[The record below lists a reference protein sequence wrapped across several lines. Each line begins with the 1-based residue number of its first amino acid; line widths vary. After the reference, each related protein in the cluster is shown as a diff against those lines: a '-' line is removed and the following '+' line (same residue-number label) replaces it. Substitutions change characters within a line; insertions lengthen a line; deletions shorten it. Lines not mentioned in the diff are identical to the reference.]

1 MIIEI
6 MYCYFSF
13 HDRCGI
19 EINSIAYKISMVNV
33 RQECVIGNWDKIALF
48 GMLIMCRIW
57 TNYTFL
63 VL

>member
-1 MIIEI
+1 MEYTIKNMIIEI

-33 RQECVIGNWDKIALF
+33 RQECVIGN
-48 GMLIMCRIW
+48 
-57 TNYTFL
+57 
-63 VL
+63 